1 MKKNSIIML
10 IIAMLSVLIT
20 NVSASDSQTKVFECS
35 STIKI
40 EGETSPNTDITLLL
54 LNKGTNRA
62 EIKGSDI
69 KHINQVKSD
78 KEGTFSLTFK
88 YEGDVANLELGVLE
102 NGECVDKPIV
112 RKALSEVFHVS
123 AKTIQ
128 IGNELT
134 VFADEFNELNIDN
147 LDYDVVVAFYDKDNI
162 MVGVNMVNNAKL
174 KNNGSVNIDVPGNAK
189 YRKVFALASTTIP
202 LANVKMQE
210 NFNPIF
216 NNVDNVDKDE
226 ITVALIGDSLTQHNR
241 WLGSYKQVLEHFY
254 LTRYPDKN
262 INFVN
267 KGIGAGTATN
277 ALIGFDDD
285 IMNRDG
291 KKPDIAIVMYG
302 MNNTTNIAKISDY
315 NTAVKSINTNL
326 DTFKKQMTDLLNKLR
341 DAGVV
346 PVVMSS
352 TIYDV
357 NVKGINEPN
366 ENTYGDIY
374 LEGNMQLQKQAE
386 FLKEYCTENNILYIP
401 MNEITTQLTK
411 EIREAN
417 NSEDMEV
424 FTLPDGIHPSP
435 NSPGAYLLGAI
446 VAYEQT
452 QNSCVASVTI
462 DASTGKY
469 IADNAEISDVVAN
482 SREVQYTYR
491 PKSLPLAANAQYN
504 EIKSKFNY
512 EITSKLNNETIVINN
527 LSSGTYKLT
536 IGGNVLG
543 QYTEEELSSGVN
555 IAINPANPSQ
565 VISQKSFDILY
576 DMNNISDISVREYWR
591 KRIAIMR
598 AGVNPDDDVA
608 VKAHYGADQNGYDS
622 YVKLKN
628 EYPEKLSYVQEKF
641 KEARKLCEP
650 NTYTVKLELVTE

>member
-1 MKKNSIIML
+1 MKKNFIIML

-20 NVSASDSQTKVFECS
+20 NVSASDSPTKVFECS
-35 STIKI
+35 STIKV

-88 YEGDVANLELGVLE
+88 YEGDVANLELVVLE

-128 IGNELT
+128 NGKNLT

-174 KNNGSVNIDVPGNAK
+174 KNNGSVNIDVPVNAK

-216 NNVDNVDKDE
+216 NNVDKDE

-267 KGIGAGTATN
+267 KGIGGGTATN

-285 IMNRDG
+285 IMNCNG

-315 NTAVKSINTNL
+315 NTALKSINTNL
-326 DTFKKQMTDLLNKLR
+326 ENFKTQMTELLDKLR
-341 DAGVV
+341 DEGVV

-357 NVKGINEPN
+357 NVKGIQDNDPK
-366 ENTYGDIY
+366 ENTYDDTY
-374 LEGNMQLQKQAE
+374 LEGNMQLQEQAK
-386 FLKEYCTENNILYIP
+386 FLKDYCTGNNILYIP

-424 FTLPDGIHPSP
+424 FTRFDGVHPSP
-435 NSPGAYLLGAI
+435 KSPGAYLLGAI

-469 IADNAEISDVVAN
+469 IADNAEISNVVATN
-482 SREVQYTYR
+482 SEVQYTYS
-491 PKSLPLAANAQYN
+491 PKSLPLAANEQYN
-504 EIKSKFNY
+504 EIESNFNY

-527 LSSGTYKLT
+527 LSSGIYKLT
-536 IGGNVLG
+536 IGDSVLG
-543 QYTEEELSSGVN
+543 QYTEEALSNGVN
-555 IAINPANPSQ
+555 IATNPANPSQ
-565 VISQKSFDILY
+565 VISQRSFDILY
-576 DMNNISDISVREYWR
+576 EMNNISDSYVREYWR
-591 KRIAIMR
+591 KRIAIMK
-598 AGVNPDDDVA
+598 AGLNPDKDVDVQA
-608 VKAHYGADQNGYDS
+608 YYGDNREGYDS
-622 YVKLKN
+622 YVKLKD
-628 EYPEKLSYVQEKF
+628 EYPDNLSSVQKNF
-641 KEARKLCEP
+641 KDARELCKP
-650 NTYTVKLELVTE
+650 KTYSVKLELVSE

>member
-1 MKKNSIIML
+1 MKKNFIIML

-128 IGNELT
+128 NGKKLT

-162 MVGVNMVNNAKL
+162 MVGVNMVNNDQL
-174 KNNGSVNIDVPGNAK
+174 KNNGSVNIDVPVNAK

-210 NFNPIF
+210 NLNPIF
-216 NNVDNVDKDE
+216 NNVDKDE

-267 KGIGAGTATN
+267 KGIGGGTATN

-285 IMNRDG
+285 IMDCDG

-326 DTFKKQMTDLLNKLR
+326 DTFKKQMTKLLDKLR

-357 NVKGINEPN
+357 NVEGIEDPA
-366 ENTYGDIY
+366 ENTYGNTY
-374 LEGNMQLQKQAE
+374 LERNMQLQEQAK
-386 FLKEYCTENNILYIP
+386 FLKEYCTKNNILYIP
-401 MNEITTQLTK
+401 MNEITTQLTE

-424 FTLPDGIHPSP
+424 FTRSDGIHPSP

-469 IADNAEISDVVAN
+469 IADNAEISDVVATN
-482 SREVQYTYR
+482 SEVQYTYS

-504 EIKSKFNY
+504 EIESNFKY
-512 EITSKLNNETIVINN
+512 DITSKLNNETIVINN

-536 IGGNVLG
+536 IDGNELG
-543 QYTEEELSSGVN
+543 RYTEEALSNGVN
-555 IAINPANPSQ
+555 IATNPANPSQ
-565 VISQKSFDILY
+565 VISQRSFDILY
-576 DMNNISDISVREYWR
+576 DMNNKSDSNVREYWK
-591 KRIAIMR
+591 KRIAIMG

-608 VKAHYGADQNGYDS
+608 VKAHYGADQEGYDS

-641 KEARKLCEP
+641 EDARKLCEP
-650 NTYTVKLELVTE
+650 NTYTVKLELVSE